1 MEGKGSGI
9 ANFVE
14 GAQPYIAMI
23 SLQFGYAGMNIIT
36 KVALN
41 RGMSHYVLVTYRQAF
56 ATIVLAP
63 FAFFFERKVRPK
75 ISFAMLMQI
84 FLLGLLGPVID
95 QNFYYAG
102 LKLTSTTFSCA
113 TSNML
118 PAMTFILALL
128 CRMEKL
134 EMKKVRCQAKVV
146 GTLVTVGGAILMTLY
161 KGNVISFFWSH
172 HNNNYLHSSSASSN
186 YYSFESTY
194 QDWLKGS
201 ILLLF
206 ANLAWA
212 LFFIVQAMTL
222 RNYTAHLSL
231 TTLVCFFGTLQSMAV
246 TFVMEH
252 KASVWNI
259 GWDMNLLAS
268 VYAGIVSSSIAYYVQ
283 GMIMQ
288 KRGPVFV
295 TAFTPMIMIIVAI
308 MGSFML
314 AEKIYIGR
322 VVGGIVMVV
331 GLYSVLWG
339 KYKDYKEKE
348 AIIEEITTIVE
359 PVKLLISEDKLEKN
373 KKKKLATV
381 VEEEEETTTSTSLN
395 DIEMQRN
402 DTRSNVDDNNHNNV
416 ATLRCPSPL
425 PIVVVIAMNE
435 APPKVFY

>member
-75 ISFAMLMQI
+75 ISFRLFVQI
-84 FLLGLLGPVID
+84 FFMGLLGPVID

-102 LKLTSTTFSCA
+102 LKLTSPTFSCA
-113 TSNML
+113 MSNML

-146 GTLVTVGGAILMTLY
+146 GTTVTVGGAILMTLY
-161 KGNVISFFWSH
+161 KGIHPFQT
-172 HNNNYLHSSSASSN
+172 
-186 YYSFESTY
+186 TY
-194 QDWLKGS
+194 QHWLKAS

-206 ANLAWA
+206 ANLSWA
-212 LFFIVQAMTL
+212 FFFILQAITL
-222 RNYTAHLSL
+222 KNYTAHLSL
-231 TTLVCFFGTLQSMAV
+231 TTLVCFLGTLQSMAV
-246 TFVMEH
+246 TFVMEN
-252 KASVWNI
+252 KASVWSV
-259 GWDMNLLAS
+259 GWDMNLLAA

-308 MGSFML
+308 MATFML
-314 AEKIYIGR
+314 ADNIYVGR
-322 VVGGIVMVV
+322 VVGGVVMVV
-331 GLYSVLWG
+331 GLYLVLWG
-339 KYKDYKEKE
+339 KYRDYKENE
-348 AIIEEITTIVE
+348 GMIEEAAIVE
-359 PVKLLISEDKLEKN
+359 PVKLEK
-373 KKKKLATV
+373 KERKLATV
-381 VEEEEETTTSTSLN
+381 VEEDEEEEEEEGETTSTSLN

-402 DTRSNVDDNNHNNV
+402 DTTSNVDNNNV
-416 ATLRCPSPL
+416 TKLPCPP
-425 PIVVVIAMNE
+425 PPPIIVV
-435 APPKVFY
+435 

>member
-1 MEGKGSGI
+1 
-9 ANFVE
+9 
-14 GAQPYIAMI
+14 MI